1 VPGGQRFAA
10 PGILFGP
17 RGLLYATLLGLTSSG
32 PNAGSADGIGAL
44 RVYEVATKQFRTIV
58 PPGSQLLRGPTL
70 FTFGKT
76 NPATLV
82 YEGDDQ
88 YAE

>member
-1 VPGGQRFAA
+1 MAA
-10 PGILFGP
+10 FGILFGP
-17 RGLLYATLLGLTSSG
+17 EDRLYATVVGLDTSG
-32 PNAGSADGIGAL
+32 NFNFVGSL
-44 RVYEVATKQFRTIV
+44 RSYDVRTKQFRTIV
-58 PPGSQLLRGPTL
+58 RPGTPAANGGLSLPSLL
-70 FTFGKT
+70 TFGKT